1 MNTFLFKPPNK
12 NIGEFKVENQI
23 ETVAQPTEEYKTP
36 ILSVIYKIC
45 GILSLVAGMLSFF
58 GGLYDNMIGL
68 GGSQGIS
75 QGAILI
81 FAGTF
86 FIGIAQVIT
95 FIAKIELN
103 SRASVE
109 HNRVASKNSEIIASN
124 TSLTLQAVLEA
135 NQTIAPKELPKTD
148 LE

>member
-1 MNTFLFKPPNK
+1 MGK
-12 NIGEFKVENQI
+12 FKVANQI
-23 ETVAQPTEEYKTP
+23 ETDAQATEKYKTP

-45 GILSLVAGMLSFF
+45 GILSLVAGMLSFYA
-58 GGLYDNMIGL
+58 GVYDNAIGN
-68 GGSQGIS
+68 GGSQWMS

-103 SRASVE
+103 SRNSAE
-109 HNRVASKNSEIIASN
+109 HNRIASKNSEIIAWTTHSI
-124 TSLTLQAVLEA
+124 LQSVLEA
-135 NQTIAPKELPKTD
+135 NQTIAPEDLPETD

>member
-1 MNTFLFKPPNK
+1 MAKK
-12 NIGEFKVENQI
+12 EK
-23 ETVAQPTEEYKTP
+23 QPTEEYKDP

-45 GILSLVAGMLSFF
+45 GILSLVVGIFSFC
-58 GGLYDNMIGL
+58 GGLYDFASQLMI
-68 GGSQGIS
+68 QGVIF
-75 QGAILI
+75 I

-103 SRASVE
+103 SRASAE
-109 HNRVASKNSEIIASN
+109 HNRIASKNSIIIVSN
-124 TSLTLQAVLEA
+124 TFKTLQAVLEA

>member
-1 MNTFLFKPPNK
+1 MAKQQK
-12 NIGEFKVENQI
+12 Q
-23 ETVAQPTEEYKTP
+23 ATEEYKAP

-45 GILSLVAGMLSFF
+45 GILSLVAGIFLFC

-68 GGSQGIS
+68 GGSQVMS

-103 SRASVE
+103 SRGSAE
-109 HNRVASKNSEIIASN
+109 HNRIASKNSIIIASN
-124 TSLTLQAVLEA
+124 TYRTLQAVLEA
-135 NQTIAPKELPKTD
+135 NQTIAPEELPETG

>member
-45 GILSLVAGMLSFF
+45 GILSLVVGIFSFC
-58 GGLYDNMIGL
+58 GVLYDIMIGL
-68 GGSQGIS
+68 GGSQLIS
-75 QGAILI
+75 QGVILI

-103 SRASVE
+103 SRESAE
-109 HNRVASKNSEIIASN
+109 HNRIASKNSEIIASN
-124 TSLTLQAVLEA
+124 TSLTLQDVLEA

>member
-1 MNTFLFKPPNK
+1 MDKQQK
-12 NIGEFKVENQI
+12 Q
-23 ETVAQPTEEYKTP
+23 ATEEYKAP

-45 GILSLVAGMLSFF
+45 GILSLVAGIFSFC
-58 GGLYDNMIGL
+58 GGLYNNMIGL
-68 GGSQGIS
+68 GGSQLMS

-103 SRASVE
+103 SRGSAE
-109 HNRVASKNSEIIASN
+109 HNRIASKNSIIIASN
-124 TSLTLQAVLEA
+124 TYRTLQAVLEA
-135 NQTIAPKELPKTD
+135 NQTIAPEELPETD

>member
-1 MNTFLFKPPNK
+1 MAKQQK
-12 NIGEFKVENQI
+12 Q
-23 ETVAQPTEEYKTP
+23 ATEEYKAP

-45 GILSLVAGMLSFF
+45 GILSLVAGIFLFC

-68 GGSQGIS
+68 GGSQVMS

-103 SRASVE
+103 SRGSAE
-109 HNRVASKNSEIIASN
+109 HNRIASKNSIIIASN
-124 TSLTLQAVLEA
+124 TYRTLQAVLEA
-135 NQTIAPKELPKTD
+135 NQTIAPEELPETD

>member
-1 MNTFLFKPPNK
+1 MGK
-12 NIGEFKVENQI
+12 FKVANQI
-23 ETVAQPTEEYKTP
+23 ETDAQATEKYKTP

-45 GILSLVAGMLSFF
+45 GILSLVAGMLSFYA
-58 GGLYDNMIGL
+58 GVYDNAIGN
-68 GGSQGIS
+68 GGSQRMS

-103 SRASVE
+103 SRNSAE
-109 HNRVASKNSEIIASN
+109 HNRIASKNSEIIAWTTHSI
-124 TSLTLQAVLEA
+124 LQSVLEA
-135 NQTIAPKELPKTD
+135 NQTIAPEDLPETD